1 LTTISKYSVVPL
13 TLRFPDSQTAGITL
27 PSNPTVVGVLVGH
40 DGSADGTVVGWIDG
54 FPVGIHEGCAK
65 GTRVGWHDGSALGK
79 ADGLKVGISVAVG
92 SPDG

>member
-1 LTTISKYSVVPL
+1 
-13 TLRFPDSQTAGITL
+13 
-27 PSNPTVVGVLVGH
+27 
-40 DGSADGTVVGWIDG
+40 VGWIDG